1 MVNYNMND
9 TYETMDLKEKLDFK
23 NIDSNHVVLVFMNM
37 LDQWLK
43 LILSKIP
50 HNQRVYRLNRFVYR
64 LSIWNEMNI
73 EYNNPYYFSDI
84 LREMSYLTNSDL
96 PNNELFLNFK
106 KVFCIYGQIL
116 SEQSYRYNA
125 NVYYGKI
132 PSIYLSKFIDEIVS
146 NIDKLYVLCE
156 YKKSLLNSEKYGE
169 FLKSVSANS
178 NKNIIPY
185 ALINDFSYT
194 HIDNIFRSN
203 ERSLS
208 QFYSELLELSMSI
221 IAISDEILP
230 NSIEMIHAV
239 ATIILSKSYSNDN
252 NSDDS
257 IQSLELASRDIEIY
271 LKQNNRIYNPAT
283 KYVNS
288 VFFSESISKIINDK
302 VKSLGKSL
310 KGMPFPPIQNIYKIL
325 SEIIVITPEYKTLSN
340 GRLKALVELTEL
352 RRIFIRLYQSK
363 EIRTNSFESV
373 LTDYI
378 NNCVEYKTS
387 DEYIKLIQPNITN
400 MRSKI
405 NMYNLETTCKFK
417 EFIDKN
423 IVNKDSINYE

>member
-9 TYETMDLKEKLDFK
+9 TYETIDSNEQMDFK
-23 NIDSNHVVLVFMNM
+23 NIDSNVVLIVFMNM
-37 LDQWLK
+37 VDEWLK
-43 LILSKIP
+43 VILSKIP

-73 EYNNPYYFSDI
+73 EYNNLYYFYDI
-84 LREMSYLTNSDL
+84 LKEVSYSTNSDL
-96 PNNELFLNFK
+96 LNNELFLNFK
-106 KVFCIYGQIL
+106 KVFCIYAKIL

-156 YKKSLLNSEKYGE
+156 YKKSLLNSEQYGD
-169 FLKSVSANS
+169 FLKSISANS

-185 ALINDFSYT
+185 SLINDFSYKN
-194 HIDNIFRSN
+194 IDNIFRSN

-208 QFYSELLELSMSI
+208 QFYSELIELSMNI
-221 IAISDEILP
+221 IAISDEISK

-239 ATIILSKSYSNDN
+239 ATIILSKSYSNENDSDEN
-252 NSDDS
+252 N
-257 IQSLELASRDIEIY
+257 SLELAGRDIEIY

-283 KYVNS
+283 KYINS
-288 VFFSESISKIINDK
+288 VFFSESILKIVNDK
-302 VKSLGKSL
+302 VKYLGKSL
-310 KGMPFPPIQNIYKIL
+310 KGMPRPPIENIFKIL

-340 GRLKALVELTEL
+340 GRLKALVELSEL
-352 RRIFIRLYQSK
+352 RNIFIRLYQSK
-363 EIRTNSFESV
+363 DIRTNSFENV
-373 LTDYI
+373 LSDYI
-378 NNCVEYKTS
+378 NNCIEYKTS
-387 DEYIKLIQPNITN
+387 EEYKKLIEPNITN

-405 NMYNLETTCKFK
+405 NMYNLESSCEFK
-417 EFIDKN
+417 KFIDKN
-423 IVNKDSINYE
+423 IVKRDIIS